1 MEIQTLKNKAIPIL
15 RKAGVRRAALF
26 GSIARS
32 QDRGD
37 SDIDILVELN
47 NESSLLDFVDLKY
60 KLEEGLNRKVDIV
73 EYGAIKK
80 SIREKVLTEQVA
92 IY

>member
-1 MEIQTLKNKAIPIL
+1 MEIQVLKNKVTPIL

-26 GSIARS
+26 GSVARS
-32 QDRGD
+32 QDRSS

-47 NESSLLDFVDLKY
+47 EQFSLLDFVDLKY
-60 KLEEGLNRKVDIV
+60 KLEASLNRKVDMV

-80 SIREKVLTEQVA
+80 SIRENVLADQVM

>member
-1 MEIQTLKNKAIPIL
+1 MEIASLKERIVPIL

-26 GSIARS
+26 GSVARS
-32 QDRGD
+32 QDRSD
-37 SDIDILVELN
+37 SDVDILVELN
-47 NESSLLDFVDLKY
+47 DKSSLLDFVDLKY
-60 KLEEGLNRKVDIV
+60 KLEESLNRKVDMV

-80 SIREKVLTEQVA
+80 SIREKVLTDQVT

>member
-1 MEIQTLKNKAIPIL
+1 MEIQAVKNKVTPIL
-15 RKAGVRRAALF
+15 EKAGVRRAAIF

-47 NESSLLDFVDLKY
+47 DESSLLDFVDLKY
-60 KLEEGLNRKVDIV
+60 KLEESLNRKVDMV

-80 SIREKVLTEQVA
+80 SIREKVLAEQVT

>member
-1 MEIQTLKNKAIPIL
+1 MEIQAVKNKVTPIL

-26 GSIARS
+26 GSVARS

-47 NESSLLDFVDLKY
+47 DESSLLDFVDLKY
-60 KLEEGLNRKVDIV
+60 KLEESLNRKVDMI

-80 SIREKVLTEQVA
+80 SIREKVLTDQVT